1 INWLPEFLAQYRQ
14 SNGRPMTEAYEDF
27 VAEWRLRHAD
37 EPYMLDIMP
46 SYDTIRRAMKKLPEV
61 VKQKGRV
68 TGSE

>member
-1 INWLPEFLAQYRQ
+1 
-14 SNGRPMTEAYEDF
+14 
-27 VAEWRLRHAD
+27 D

-68 TGSE
+68 SARTVMSYERVCRLYEESSPF